1 MYNNYTIVGYLI
13 GKLAREQSLRATTRD
28 CRTMS
33 GLVVLY
39 QIVSLLTQA
48 FVMLIIIQFVIG
60 LLFAFN
66 VISPSNQFLA
76 QVYESINR
84 LLDPILRPIRN
95 IMPQTG
101 AIDFSP
107 LVLILLLQIVLIVLS
122 NLALAY

>member
-1 MYNNYTIVGYLI
+1 MDGLDAVIQII
-13 GKLAREQSLRATTRD
+13 G
-28 CRTMS
+28 
-33 GLVVLY
+33 
-39 QIVSLLTQA
+39 LLTRVL
-48 FVMLIIIQFVIG
+48 VMLIIIQFVIG

-84 LLDPILRPIRN
+84 LLDPVLRPIRN

-107 LVLILLLQIVLIVLS
+107 LVLIIVLQIILIVLR
-122 NLALAY
+122 NIILAV